1 MTSPYVRPPH
11 EWDEYQRSRRDRTE
25 RRGARVD
32 GMRRRAG
39 EGLSYEHALHGYRR
53 RRAVALMVLLVV
65 VGVIVIVSVAA
76 HETSAIVVGAVLL
89 LVVLLANALLWR
101 LVVGTLP
108 VLHLTPLPDSS
119 PRHPVFENLDG
130 PTRRPA
136 DE

>member
-39 EGLSYEHALHGYRR
+39 EGLSYEHALHRYRV
-53 RRAVALMVLLVV
+53 RRAVAVVVLLVV
-65 VGVIVIVSVAA
+65 VGVIVLASVAA

-89 LVVLLANALLWR
+89 LVVLLASLVLWR
-101 LVVGTLP
+101 LVVGTRP

-119 PRHPVFENLDG
+119 PRHPAFENLDDAA
-130 PTRRPA
+130 PRPA